1 MKIYPRFSDNNIY
14 SLFLVDSKEK
24 SFLATGNFLSQLLK
38 KKYPTE
44 KFLFP
49 AWKHKFAVWEHKF
62 PVWKHKYPV
71 WKHKISLREKTKSQ
85 LLRNKNACSTDKKKR
100 ACARHALLILYIRWY
115 TSQLQSTSDAK
126 IRLKKM
132 KNQFG
137 GLFCIGKDYIV

>member
-38 KKYPTE
+38 KKCPTE

-85 LLRNKNACSTDKKKR
+85 LL
-100 ACARHALLILYIRWY
+100 
-115 TSQLQSTSDAK
+115 
-126 IRLKKM
+126 
-132 KNQFG
+132 
-137 GLFCIGKDYIV
+137 V